1 MSATMGALVLHGLG
15 DLRYERVP
23 VPALQPGYALVR
35 VAAVGV
41 CGSDVPRIF
50 QHGAYHYPLIPGHE
64 LAGVVEDVDE
74 GAGVSVGASVT
85 VKPLIPCGHCPYCA
99 IGAYGQCTDYDY
111 IGSRRDGAMAEYV
124 LAPIANLVPLPA
136 SLDLA
141 EAALCEPITVALHAL
156 RQAGIS
162 AGDTVAILGSGPIGM
177 LIAQWARILGAD
189 EIVLI
194 DVDEH
199 KLELARRMWLGQ
211 TVNSRTTDPVAALQ
225 RLGSGLGADVVIEA
239 AGVPATVNQAILIAR
254 PLGRVV
260 LMGNPAA
267 DVTLPLATVSQVLRK
282 ELTIRGTWNS
292 SFVSLPTDEWAVA
305 VRYLAD
311 RRIDVKPLISH
322 RLPLSEGVRAL
333 NMMHQHSEPF
343 ARVVLV
349 NE

>member
-1 MSATMGALVLHGLG
+1 MSATMSALVLHGLG

-23 VPALQPGYALVR
+23 VPTLQPGYALVR

-50 QHGAYHYPLIPGHE
+50 EHGAYHYPLIPGHE
-64 LAGVVEDVDE
+64 LAGVVEEIEE
-74 GAGVSVGASVT
+74 GAPVAKGTPVT
-85 VKPLIPCGHCPYCA
+85 VKPLIPCGHCAYCQ

-111 IGSRRDGAMAEYV
+111 LGSRRDGAMAEYV
-124 LAPIANLVPLPA
+124 LAPSANLVPLPET
-136 SLDLA
+136 LDPV

-156 RQAGIS
+156 RQGGVN
-162 AGDTVAILGSGPIGM
+162 AGDTVAILGCGPIGM

-189 EIVLI
+189 EVVLI

-199 KLELARRMWLGQ
+199 KLDLARRMWLGH
-211 TVNSRTTDPVAALQ
+211 TVNSRNADPIAAV
-225 RLGSGLGADVVIEA
+225 RNLGRGLGADVVIEA
-239 AGVPATVNQAILIAR
+239 AGVPVTVNQAILLAR

-260 LMGNPAA
+260 LMGNPAG
-267 DVTLPLATVSQVLRK
+267 DVTLPRATVSQILRK
-282 ELTIRGTWNS
+282 ELIVRGTWNS
-292 SFVSLPTDEWAVA
+292 SFVALPTDEWAVA

-311 RRIDVKPLISH
+311 RRLDVKPLISH

-333 NMMHQHSEPF
+333 KMMQQRSEPF